1 MLQARPL
8 ARRVIAVPE
17 DLSVAE
23 AVRRAQEGG
32 AGAIVAHAGDERVT
46 GIVSEAAL
54 LATPVDRRPWVPV
67 SSIVRS
73 FEDGLALPADI
84 GGEALVLAMGRTPA
98 AEYVLVEPDG
108 SIYGVLTT
116 EDVDRAFEAGAR
128 K

>member
-1 MLQARPL
+1 
-8 ARRVIAVPE
+8 
-17 DLSVAE
+17 
-23 AVRRAQEGG
+23 
-32 AGAIVAHAGDERVT
+32 
-46 GIVSEAAL
+46 
-54 LATPVDRRPWVPV
+54 VPV